1 MTNKKRKIT
10 PFQIK
15 KIPKKEFNR
24 LMKEYNNL
32 EDMKSLYHFIKYL
45 KNHDLIIVNKEF
57 KKQAVNFSLKA
68 VASVS
73 FAGVIMTQVLPKMNQ
88 ESKKVDL
95 TPIETSIVE
104 EYIPEPVEIN
114 PVITPEVEE
123 VSMPTMNIV
132 FPKASHTNEA
142 SDLKNYSKVKDR
154 YGAYIDKVSKEYG
167 VDSRIITAMIA
178 QENPNGT
185 DITRLG
191 TYGPMC
197 VTSIHNGVTY
207 SYGHYVNGEFVKDN
221 VTIDIN
227 ALKDKDLYQN
237 GEYGNIT
244 KGDALCI
251 EYGTIILKDAYS
263 KISKAN
269 DNLSPEEVFPLAIA
283 AYNHGYP
290 DVIRCTKNASN
301 LSEASY
307 SIRYTHAKDSKNDD
321 DQYIEDVFNKISKDD
336 LKKAFTFVDN
346 NGNSINFNLQRNDE
360 VASISSELSNNYKR
374 AI

>member
-24 LMKEYNNL
+24 LMKEYNDL

-95 TPIETSIVE
+95 TPVETSIVE

-114 PVITPEVEE
+114 PVITPEAEE

-132 FPKASHTNEA
+132 FPKASNTNEA
-142 SDLKNYSKVKDR
+142 SDSKNYSKVKDR

-185 DITRLG
+185 DISRVG

-207 SYGHYVNGEFVKDN
+207 SYGHYVNGDFVKDS
-221 VTIDIN
+221 VTFDIN
-227 ALKDKDLYQN
+227 ALKNKDLYQN

-269 DNLSPEEVFPLAIA
+269 DNLSPEEVLPLAIA

-290 DVIRCTKNASN
+290 DIIRCTKNTSN

-307 SIRYTHAKDSKNDD
+307 SIRYTHAKDAKNDD
-321 DQYIEDVFNKISKDD
+321 DQYMEHVLNKIPDEE
-336 LKKAFTFVDN
+336 LGIFTFVDN
-346 NGNSINFNLQRNDE
+346 NGNTIKFNLQKNSE
-360 VASISSELSNNYKR
+360 VSSVSSELSNNYKR